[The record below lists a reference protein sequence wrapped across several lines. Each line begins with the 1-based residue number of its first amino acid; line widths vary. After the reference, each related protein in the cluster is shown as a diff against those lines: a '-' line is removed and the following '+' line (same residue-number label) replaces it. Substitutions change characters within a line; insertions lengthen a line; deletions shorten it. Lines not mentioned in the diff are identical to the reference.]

1 MREGKRKESWMEA
14 EVREGELVEKERE
27 EKEREKKVRWRRGRE
42 KTRASL
48 GCTRTGATQTLPI
61 KVVRVPHN
69 KTGNL
74 KQTGQEDQ
82 LSHLCR
88 VHQSHNPVYPLFE
101 IPHEDVSHLSTYHQ

>member
-14 EVREGELVEKERE
+14 EVREGELV

-69 KTGNL
+69 K
-74 KQTGQEDQ
+74 QE
-82 LSHLCR
+82 
-88 VHQSHNPVYPLFE
+88 
-101 IPHEDVSHLSTYHQ
+101 T